1 MDIQKDRVQSV
12 YFRMLAMAMG
22 GAFAGCIFSLI
33 DAMVVGKY
41 HGPVGT
47 ATLAVAAP
55 LLSVLY
61 GMGFLTGIGGS
72 VWFSTLRGKGD
83 RYCADQ
89 YFTVAVILSVGVG
102 GAALALLGFFRDPI
116 LAFFGAEG
124 ETLKLAQ
131 QYLKGI
137 FWALPCCT
145 LTNLLAAFIRN
156 DGNPLLVTV
165 SVVTGG
171 VVNLLGDL
179 WFVFG
184 CDMGIYG
191 AGLATALSLYVITLI
206 MLSHFVTRKNT
217 LRLARPRAFLKK
229 TLQIAVNGFPTAL
242 NDIAM
247 GILGILFNR
256 QIMKYLN
263 TDALAIYGVLTQM
276 TVFVQCCAYSAGQA
290 AQPIMSQNLGAQ
302 KPGRI
307 RTCLKY
313 GLYTSCFFGVLW
325 MLLAMT
331 IPNSFVRLFMTPTP
345 SVLAMAPRI
354 IATYGLSYLLLTF
367 NVFIT
372 YYFQA
377 VLKPGAATAVSLG
390 RGVLLSGVAV
400 MVLPALLG
408 ADALWYA
415 MVAAEVLVGIPTVIA
430 AVKYT
435 KQLC

>member
-1 MDIQKDRVQSV
+1 
-12 YFRMLAMAMG
+12 
-22 GAFAGCIFSLI
+22 
-33 DAMVVGKY
+33 
-41 HGPVGT
+41 
-47 ATLAVAAP
+47 
-55 LLSVLY
+55 
-61 GMGFLTGIGGS
+61 
-72 VWFSTLRGKGD
+72 
-83 RYCADQ
+83 
-89 YFTVAVILSVGVG
+89 
-102 GAALALLGFFRDPI
+102 
-116 LAFFGAEG
+116 
-124 ETLKLAQ
+124 
-131 QYLKGI
+131 
-137 FWALPCCT
+137 
-145 LTNLLAAFIRN
+145 
-156 DGNPLLVTV
+156 
-165 SVVTGG
+165 
-171 VVNLLGDL
+171 
-179 WFVFG
+179 
-184 CDMGIYG
+184 
-191 AGLATALSLYVITLI
+191 
-206 MLSHFVTRKNT
+206 
-217 LRLARPRAFLKK
+217 
-229 TLQIAVNGFPTAL
+229 
-242 NDIAM
+242 M

-325 MLLAMT
+325 MRLAMT

-390 RGVLLSGVAV
+390 RGVLLSGAAV

-435 KQLC
+435 KQL